1 MPVGSEAPDEGQHI
15 QMIYFLKNNRRI
27 PVFDREKIELY
38 DLETDPGELI
48 NLNREHLEI
57 AFRLEQEL
65 REFSSGNSREGEVD
79 KELRNKLRSLGYIE

>member
-1 MPVGSEAPDEGQHI
+1 MKCGPTGVEGK
-15 QMIYFLKNNRRI
+15 LKAVFNGKWKFIRT

-38 DLETDPGELI
+38 DLETDSGELI